1 MNITHAKPAIA
12 PVTAQPIYNSVASPL
27 PVWGFSAQQA
37 WQMSGLVLAANAAT
51 DTLCTGIAVW
61 SVAALT

>member
-1 MNITHAKPAIA
+1 
-12 PVTAQPIYNSVASPL
+12 VASPL